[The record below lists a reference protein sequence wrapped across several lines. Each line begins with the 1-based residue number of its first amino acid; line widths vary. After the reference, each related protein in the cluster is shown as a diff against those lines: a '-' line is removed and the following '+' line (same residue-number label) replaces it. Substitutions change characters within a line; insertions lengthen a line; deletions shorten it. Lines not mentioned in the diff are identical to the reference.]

1 MKWIREVALFIGFGI
16 VWLFMAFVCI
26 AIIGFAFGVGR

>member
-1 MKWIREVALFIGFGI
+1 MKWVREVAFIIGFGI
-16 VWLFMAFVCI
+16 VWLFMAFVSI